1 MTPRPML
8 PAERA
13 AIDAAA
19 ALEEGGI
26 RLRALVPPDELPVWL
41 DRAWREERRQMA
53 AAIET
58 VAAYRPGSGFRI
70 AYEAAARGERP

>member
-1 MTPRPML
+1 ML
-8 PAERA
+8 PVERA

-19 ALEEGGI
+19 ALEEGEM
-26 RLRALVPPDELPVWL
+26 RLRTLVPPEDLAAWL
-41 DRAWREERRQMA
+41 DRAWREERRLVA
-53 AAIET
+53 ASIES